1 MSIFLGLLSLFV
13 GPLRSA
19 HFNAMKCKP
28 TWLLWVIVGRG
39 GYAFFAHVDL
49 GFFVATSSKGDV
61 LMGSSIHCAH
71 GDVLLA
77 FALFLHRIK
86 EGRFNPSRN
95 CFVRIGDFSAKIKCP
110 KGG

>member
-1 MSIFLGLLSLFV
+1 MVAVGNRVLL
-13 GPLRSA
+13 
-19 HFNAMKCKP
+19 
-28 TWLLWVIVGRG
+28 GRG
-39 GYAFFAHVDL
+39 VAHVDL

-61 LMGSSIHCAH
+61 LIGSSTHCAH

-77 FALFLHRIK
+77 FALFLHGIK

>member
-1 MSIFLGLLSLFV
+1 MVAVRNRVLL
-13 GPLRSA
+13 
-19 HFNAMKCKP
+19 
-28 TWLLWVIVGRG
+28 GRG
-39 GYAFFAHVDL
+39 GYAFVAHVDL

-61 LMGSSIHCAH
+61 LIGSSIHCAH

-77 FALFLHRIK
+77 FALFLHGIK